1 MAMLGLLPL
10 LLWAGWKLEPSVLVR
25 CAPILCWAAALAGL
39 LCLLGLNGQFHWEK
53 LMLPTEPVTLTLPL
67 YPEYFALPLFCPAKQ
82 VRGAVWLP
90 VKAFILAGSFALCTE
105 LVFGAGNALP
115 GIELLRAAVGQG
127 YACGGKRMTGQQRA
141 IRWLA
146 AGVLVLWC
154 GGFLR
159 AENTE
164 KSMVRALLLTPPT
177 VVAQSWTVGLL
188 YQFPEAAADASD
200 AAAQVQLCT
209 GRGNTLQTALTE
221 AERGLPRKANYRL
234 CEYLLLNAETTLKT
248 IRQVET
254 VLKEE
259 PVQGLSARVLCM
271 DLSGEE
277 LAAADGENELFPEQ
291 LLQVVKEA
299 APQAP
304 HLYESRN
311 ALLAPVLILTDGA
324 IENAEE
330 MLLLT
335 ETGNTRL
342 TPAESQMAQLLL
354 GQSGEHTFP
363 LGSGQ
368 VTFRRC
374 VVSVEAVEDGFAVT
388 LTGQRRAGTALPT
401 AAQCAALAQICVRT
415 VQRCWENGYDLL
427 SLGAVRALK
436 QGTEREALTTK
447 NACPQV
453 QADVSFLQF

>member
-1 MAMLGLLPL
+1 
-10 LLWAGWKLEPSVLVR
+10 
-25 CAPILCWAAALAGL
+25 
-39 LCLLGLNGQFHWEK
+39 
-53 LMLPTEPVTLTLPL
+53 
-67 YPEYFALPLFCPAKQ
+67 
-82 VRGAVWLP
+82 
-90 VKAFILAGSFALCTE
+90 
-105 LVFGAGNALP
+105 
-115 GIELLRAAVGQG
+115 
-127 YACGGKRMTGQQRA
+127 MTGQQRGL
-141 IRWLA
+141 RWLA

-154 GGFLR
+154 GVFLR

-200 AAAQVQLCT
+200 AAAKVQLCT

-221 AERGLPRKANYRL
+221 AERGLPRKASYRL

-248 IRQVET
+248 IRQAET

-304 HLYESRN
+304 HLYESRRN
-311 ALLAPVLILTDGA
+311 ALLAPVLILTDDA

-363 LGSGQ
+363 LDSGQ

-374 VVSVEAVEDGFAVT
+374 VVSVEAVEGGFAVT

-401 AAQCAALAQICVRT
+401 AAQCAALELLCVRT
-415 VQRCWENGYDLL
+415 VQRCWGNGYDLL

-436 QGTEREALTTK
+436 QGTEREMLTTK
-447 NACPQV
+447 KVCPQV

>member
-1 MAMLGLLPL
+1 
-10 LLWAGWKLEPSVLVR
+10 
-25 CAPILCWAAALAGL
+25 
-39 LCLLGLNGQFHWEK
+39 
-53 LMLPTEPVTLTLPL
+53 
-67 YPEYFALPLFCPAKQ
+67 
-82 VRGAVWLP
+82 
-90 VKAFILAGSFALCTE
+90 
-105 LVFGAGNALP
+105 
-115 GIELLRAAVGQG
+115 
-127 YACGGKRMTGQQRA
+127 
-141 IRWLA
+141 
-146 AGVLVLWC
+146 
-154 GGFLR
+154 
-159 AENTE
+159 
-164 KSMVRALLLTPPT
+164 MVRALILTPPT

-200 AAAQVQLCT
+200 AAAQVQFCT
-209 GRGNTLQTALTE
+209 GQGNTLQTALTE
-221 AERGLPRKANYRL
+221 AERGLPRKASYRL

-248 IRQVET
+248 IRQAET

-271 DLSGEE
+271 NLSGEE
-277 LAAADGENELFPEQ
+277 LAAADGENELFPER
-291 LLQVVKEA
+291 LLQAVKEA
-299 APQAP
+299 APQASR
-304 HLYESRN
+304 LYESRN
-311 ALLAPVLILTDGA
+311 ALLAPVLILTDDA

-401 AAQCAALAQICVRT
+401 AAQCAALEQLCVQT
-415 VQRCWENGYDLL
+415 VQRCWETGTIC
-427 SLGAVRALK
+427 SLWEQSGR
-436 QGTEREALTTK
+436 
-447 NACPQV
+447 
-453 QADVSFLQF
+453 

>member
-1 MAMLGLLPL
+1 
-10 LLWAGWKLEPSVLVR
+10 
-25 CAPILCWAAALAGL
+25 
-39 LCLLGLNGQFHWEK
+39 
-53 LMLPTEPVTLTLPL
+53 
-67 YPEYFALPLFCPAKQ
+67 
-82 VRGAVWLP
+82 
-90 VKAFILAGSFALCTE
+90 
-105 LVFGAGNALP
+105 
-115 GIELLRAAVGQG
+115 
-127 YACGGKRMTGQQRA
+127 MTGQQRA
-141 IRWLA
+141 LRWLA

-154 GGFLR
+154 GVFLR

-164 KSMVRALLLTPPT
+164 KSMVRALILTPPT

-200 AAAQVQLCT
+200 AAARVQLY
-209 GRGNTLQTALTE
+209 TLQTALTE
-221 AERGLPRKANYRL
+221 AERGLPRKASYRL

-248 IRQVET
+248 IRQAET

-259 PVQGLSARVLCM
+259 PVQGLSARVFCM

-277 LAAADGENELFPEQ
+277 LAAADGEDELFPER

-311 ALLAPVLILTDGA
+311 AFLAPVLALTEEGM
-324 IENAEE
+324 ENAER
-330 MLLLT
+330 MLLFT
-335 ETGNTRL
+335 EAGNTRL

-363 LGSGQ
+363 LGSWQ

-401 AAQCAALAQICVRT
+401 AVQCAALEQLCVRT

-427 SLGAVRALK
+427 SLGAVRTLK
-436 QGTEREALTTK
+436 QGTGREALTTK

>member
-1 MAMLGLLPL
+1 
-10 LLWAGWKLEPSVLVR
+10 
-25 CAPILCWAAALAGL
+25 
-39 LCLLGLNGQFHWEK
+39 
-53 LMLPTEPVTLTLPL
+53 
-67 YPEYFALPLFCPAKQ
+67 
-82 VRGAVWLP
+82 
-90 VKAFILAGSFALCTE
+90 
-105 LVFGAGNALP
+105 
-115 GIELLRAAVGQG
+115 
-127 YACGGKRMTGQQRA
+127 MTGQQRA
-141 IRWLA
+141 LRWLA

-154 GGFLR
+154 GVFLR

-164 KSMVRALLLTPPT
+164 KSMVRALILTPPT
-177 VVAQSWTVGLL
+177 VAAQNWTVSLL

-200 AAAQVQLCT
+200 AAARVQLCT
-209 GRGNTLQTALTE
+209 GQGNTLQTALTE
-221 AERGLPRKANYRL
+221 AERGLPRKASYRL

-248 IRQVET
+248 IRQAET

-259 PVQGLSARVLCM
+259 PVQGLSACIFCAE
-271 DLSGEE
+271 LSGEE
-277 LAAADGENELFPEQ
+277 LAAADEENELLPEQ
-291 LLQVVKEA
+291 LLQTMKDA

-304 HLYESRN
+304 RLYESRN
-311 ALLAPVLILTDGA
+311 ALLAPVLDGA

-363 LGSGQ
+363 LDSGQ

-401 AAQCAALAQICVRT
+401 AAQCAALEQLCVQT

-427 SLGAVRALK
+427 SLGAVWALK
-436 QGTEREALTTK
+436 QGTGREALTRK

>member
-1 MAMLGLLPL
+1 
-10 LLWAGWKLEPSVLVR
+10 
-25 CAPILCWAAALAGL
+25 
-39 LCLLGLNGQFHWEK
+39 
-53 LMLPTEPVTLTLPL
+53 
-67 YPEYFALPLFCPAKQ
+67 
-82 VRGAVWLP
+82 
-90 VKAFILAGSFALCTE
+90 
-105 LVFGAGNALP
+105 
-115 GIELLRAAVGQG
+115 
-127 YACGGKRMTGQQRA
+127 MTGQQRA
-141 IRWLA
+141 LRWLA
-146 AGVLVLWC
+146 AGVLVFWC
-154 GGFLR
+154 GVFLR

-164 KSMVRALLLTPPT
+164 KSMVRALILTPPT
-177 VVAQSWTVGLL
+177 VAVQSWMVSLL

-209 GRGNTLQTALTE
+209 GHGNTLQTALTE
-221 AERGLPRKANYRL
+221 AERGLPRKASYRL
-234 CEYLLLNAETTLKT
+234 CEYLLVNTETTLKT
-248 IRQVET
+248 IRQAET

-304 HLYESRN
+304 HLYEE
-311 ALLAPVLILTDGA
+311 GM
-324 IENAEE
+324 ENAER

-401 AAQCAALAQICVRT
+401 AAQCAALELLCVQT

-436 QGTEREALTTK
+436 QGTGREALTTK

>member
-1 MAMLGLLPL
+1 M
-10 LLWAGWKLEPSVLVR
+10 
-25 CAPILCWAAALAGL
+25 
-39 LCLLGLNGQFHWEK
+39 
-53 LMLPTEPVTLTLPL
+53 
-67 YPEYFALPLFCPAKQ
+67 
-82 VRGAVWLP
+82 
-90 VKAFILAGSFALCTE
+90 
-105 LVFGAGNALP
+105 
-115 GIELLRAAVGQG
+115 
-127 YACGGKRMTGQQRA
+127 
-141 IRWLA
+141 
-146 AGVLVLWC
+146 
-154 GGFLR
+154 
-159 AENTE
+159 
-164 KSMVRALLLTPPT
+164 
-177 VVAQSWTVGLL
+177 
-188 YQFPEAAADASD
+188 
-200 AAAQVQLCT
+200 

-221 AERGLPRKANYRL
+221 AERGLPRKASYRL

-248 IRQVET
+248 IRQAET

-291 LLQVVKEA
+291 LLQAVKEA

-304 HLYESRN
+304 HLYESRRN

-401 AAQCAALAQICVRT
+401 AAQCAALEQLCVQT

-436 QGTEREALTTK
+436 QGTGREALTTK

>member
-1 MAMLGLLPL
+1 
-10 LLWAGWKLEPSVLVR
+10 
-25 CAPILCWAAALAGL
+25 
-39 LCLLGLNGQFHWEK
+39 
-53 LMLPTEPVTLTLPL
+53 
-67 YPEYFALPLFCPAKQ
+67 
-82 VRGAVWLP
+82 
-90 VKAFILAGSFALCTE
+90 
-105 LVFGAGNALP
+105 
-115 GIELLRAAVGQG
+115 
-127 YACGGKRMTGQQRA
+127 MTGQQRA
-141 IRWLA
+141 LRWLA

-154 GGFLR
+154 GVFLR

-164 KSMVRALLLTPPT
+164 KSMVRALILTPPT

-209 GRGNTLQTALTE
+209 GQGNTLQTALTE
-221 AERGLPRKANYRL
+221 AERGLPRKASYRL
-234 CEYLLLNAETTLKT
+234 CEYLLVNTETTLKT
-248 IRQVET
+248 IRQAET

-259 PVQGLSARVLCM
+259 PVQGLSARIFCAE
-271 DLSGEE
+271 LSEEE
-277 LAAADGENELFPEQ
+277 LAAADGENELFPER

-311 ALLAPVLILTDGA
+311 AFLAPVLTLTDGA
-324 IENAEE
+324 IENAEI

-388 LTGQRRAGTALPT
+388 LAGTALPT
-401 AAQCAALAQICVRT
+401 AAQCAALELLCVRT
-415 VQRCWENGYDLL
+415 VQRCWGNGYDLL

-436 QGTEREALTTK
+436 QGTGREALTTK

>member
-1 MAMLGLLPL
+1 
-10 LLWAGWKLEPSVLVR
+10 
-25 CAPILCWAAALAGL
+25 
-39 LCLLGLNGQFHWEK
+39 
-53 LMLPTEPVTLTLPL
+53 
-67 YPEYFALPLFCPAKQ
+67 
-82 VRGAVWLP
+82 
-90 VKAFILAGSFALCTE
+90 
-105 LVFGAGNALP
+105 
-115 GIELLRAAVGQG
+115 
-127 YACGGKRMTGQQRA
+127 MTGQQRA

-164 KSMVRALLLTPPT
+164 KSMVRALILTPPT

-209 GRGNTLQTALTE
+209 GQGNTLQTALTE
-221 AERGLPRKANYRL
+221 AERGLPRKASYRL

-248 IRQVET
+248 IRQAET

-311 ALLAPVLILTDGA
+311 ALLAPVLALTEKGM
-324 IENAEE
+324 ENAER

-401 AAQCAALAQICVRT
+401 AAQCAALELLCVQT

-436 QGTEREALTTK
+436 QGTGREALTTK
-447 NACPQV
+447 NVCPQV

>member
-1 MAMLGLLPL
+1 
-10 LLWAGWKLEPSVLVR
+10 
-25 CAPILCWAAALAGL
+25 
-39 LCLLGLNGQFHWEK
+39 
-53 LMLPTEPVTLTLPL
+53 
-67 YPEYFALPLFCPAKQ
+67 
-82 VRGAVWLP
+82 
-90 VKAFILAGSFALCTE
+90 
-105 LVFGAGNALP
+105 
-115 GIELLRAAVGQG
+115 
-127 YACGGKRMTGQQRA
+127 MTGQQRA
-141 IRWLA
+141 LQWLA

-154 GGFLR
+154 GVFLR

-177 VVAQSWTVGLL
+177 VMAQSWTVGLL

-200 AAAQVQLCT
+200 AAAKVQLCT
-209 GRGNTLQTALTE
+209 GHGNTLQTALTE
-221 AERGLPRKANYRL
+221 AERGLPRKASYRL

-248 IRQVET
+248 IRQAET

-277 LAAADGENELFPEQ
+277 LAATDGENELFPEQ

-304 HLYESRN
+304 HLYESRRN
-311 ALLAPVLILTDGA
+311 ALLAQVLILTDGA
-324 IENAEE
+324 IENAEI

-374 VVSVEAVEDGFAVT
+374 VVSVEAVEDGFAVI

-401 AAQCAALAQICVRT
+401 AAQCAALAQLCVQT

-436 QGTEREALTTK
+436 QGTEREMLTTK

-453 QADVSFLQF
+453 QADVNFLQF

>member
-1 MAMLGLLPL
+1 
-10 LLWAGWKLEPSVLVR
+10 
-25 CAPILCWAAALAGL
+25 
-39 LCLLGLNGQFHWEK
+39 
-53 LMLPTEPVTLTLPL
+53 
-67 YPEYFALPLFCPAKQ
+67 
-82 VRGAVWLP
+82 
-90 VKAFILAGSFALCTE
+90 
-105 LVFGAGNALP
+105 
-115 GIELLRAAVGQG
+115 
-127 YACGGKRMTGQQRA
+127 MTGRQRA
-141 IRWLA
+141 LRWRA

-154 GGFLR
+154 GVFLR

-200 AAAQVQLCT
+200 AAAKVQLCT
-209 GRGNTLQTALTE
+209 GRGNTPQTALTE
-221 AERGLPRKANYRL
+221 AERGLPRKASYRL

-248 IRQVET
+248 IRQAET

-291 LLQVVKEA
+291 LLQAVKEA

-304 HLYESRN
+304 HLYESRRN

-335 ETGNTRL
+335 ETENTRL

-354 GQSGEHTFP
+354 GQSGEHIFS

-388 LTGQRRAGTALPT
+388 LTGPSAGRAQL
-401 AAQCAALAQICVRT
+401 
-415 VQRCWENGYDLL
+415 
-427 SLGAVRALK
+427 
-436 QGTEREALTTK
+436 
-447 NACPQV
+447 CPQQCSV
-453 QADVSFLQF
+453 RRWSNSACRPFSAAGKTGTICSLWEQSGR

>member
-1 MAMLGLLPL
+1 
-10 LLWAGWKLEPSVLVR
+10 
-25 CAPILCWAAALAGL
+25 
-39 LCLLGLNGQFHWEK
+39 
-53 LMLPTEPVTLTLPL
+53 
-67 YPEYFALPLFCPAKQ
+67 
-82 VRGAVWLP
+82 
-90 VKAFILAGSFALCTE
+90 
-105 LVFGAGNALP
+105 
-115 GIELLRAAVGQG
+115 
-127 YACGGKRMTGQQRA
+127 MTGQQRA
-141 IRWLA
+141 LRWLA

-154 GGFLR
+154 GVFLR

-164 KSMVRALLLTPPT
+164 KSMVRALILTPPT
-177 VVAQSWTVGLL
+177 AAAQTWTVSLL

-200 AAAQVQLCT
+200 AAARVQFCT
-209 GRGNTLQTALTE
+209 GQGNTLQTALTE
-221 AERGLPRKANYRL
+221 AERGLPRKASYRL

-248 IRQVET
+248 IRQAET

-277 LAAADGENELFPEQ
+277 LATADGENELFPER
-291 LLQVVKEA
+291 LLQAMKEA

-304 HLYESRN
+304 HLYENRN

-363 LGSGQ
+363 LDGGQ

-388 LTGQRRAGTALPT
+388 LTGQRRAGIALPT
-401 AAQCAALAQICVRT
+401 AAQCAALAQLCVQT

-436 QGTEREALTTK
+436 QGTGREVLTAK

>member
-1 MAMLGLLPL
+1 
-10 LLWAGWKLEPSVLVR
+10 
-25 CAPILCWAAALAGL
+25 
-39 LCLLGLNGQFHWEK
+39 
-53 LMLPTEPVTLTLPL
+53 
-67 YPEYFALPLFCPAKQ
+67 
-82 VRGAVWLP
+82 
-90 VKAFILAGSFALCTE
+90 
-105 LVFGAGNALP
+105 
-115 GIELLRAAVGQG
+115 
-127 YACGGKRMTGQQRA
+127 MTGQRRA
-141 IRWLA
+141 LRWLA

-154 GGFLR
+154 GVFLR

-164 KSMVRALLLTPPT
+164 KSMVRALILTPPT
-177 VVAQSWTVGLL
+177 VAVQNWMVSLL

-200 AAAQVQLCT
+200 AAARVQLCT
-209 GRGNTLQTALTE
+209 GQGNTLQTALTE
-221 AERGLPRKANYRL
+221 AERGLPRKASYRI

-248 IRQVET
+248 IRQAET

-277 LAAADGENELFPEQ
+277 LAAADGENELFPER
-291 LLQVVKEA
+291 LLQVVKEV

-311 ALLAPVLILTDGA
+311 ALLTSVLILTDGA

-401 AAQCAALAQICVRT
+401 AAQCAALELLCVQT

-427 SLGAVRALK
+427 DVAKDCVERQKLNAQRSFISLTYLGESARVLGNRDQLDELCQNLCDNAIRYNRPGGKVQLITSCTRDGHCTLTVK
-436 QGTEREALTTK
+436 DNGIGIPKDAQSSVFERFYRVDKSRSKATGGTGLGLAIVKHIARIHNARIKLESEVNVGTTITVVFET
-447 NACPQV
+447 AH
-453 QADVSFLQF
+453 